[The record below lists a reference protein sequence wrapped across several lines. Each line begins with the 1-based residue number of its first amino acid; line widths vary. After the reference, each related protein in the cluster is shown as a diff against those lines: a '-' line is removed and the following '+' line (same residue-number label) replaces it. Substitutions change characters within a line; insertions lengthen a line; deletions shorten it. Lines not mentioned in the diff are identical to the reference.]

1 MPRKPLILLG
11 FLATLGALSGCAPV
25 VVGAGGALIADQIA
39 EDRNGGD
46 GLF

>member
-1 MPRKPLILLG
+1 MIARFLIL
-11 FLATLGALSGCAPV
+11 GC
-25 VVGAGGALIADQIA
+25 ALIAMSGCTPLVVGGAAAVGADAIA